1 MTITVYAQLQRFWDN
16 PLRTLHALSHGEKPL
31 AALAVSGNLVFS
43 ANFLWLTKKG
53 LYDPR
58 SLEINHPLGKITF
71 YNSAL
76 LKGPACA
83 GWYQPHNGHRA
94 PFKW

>member
-1 MTITVYAQLQRFWDN
+1 MLNCSGSGDLPSGDIT
-16 PLRTLHALSHGEKPL
+16 LRIISTCHGEKPL